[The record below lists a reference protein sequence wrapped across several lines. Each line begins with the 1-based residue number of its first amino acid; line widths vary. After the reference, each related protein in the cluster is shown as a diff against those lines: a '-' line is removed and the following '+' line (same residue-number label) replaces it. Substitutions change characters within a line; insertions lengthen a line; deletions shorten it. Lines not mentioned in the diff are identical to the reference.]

1 MNAEV
6 LVGHSMKDRE
16 RLREREGEEE
26 IEETLLTGKQKC
38 EEYLFLL
45 KGRQRESGQFTTC
58 ASVFF

>member
-38 EEYLFLL
+38 EEYLFSL
-45 KGRQRESGQFTTC
+45 
-58 ASVFF
+58 